1 MEELKVQ
8 LECIPCFFRQVV
20 IALEP
25 DGLSREEALEVA
37 RQCVR
42 LTAELPWDRTPAH
55 TTTFLHRK
63 IRELLG
69 RDPFEERKRKYNR
82 VALELYPMLKDRVFK
97 SPEPL
102 EMALK
107 IAVAGNVI
115 DFGIFTEKEIETLLE
130 TALDEPLYRFDLE
143 GFKEALKGSD
153 SVLYLLDNAGEVVF
167 DRVLI
172 EVLRDMSKDVTAV
185 VKAEPVL
192 NDATMEDAL
201 EAGLCDVCRVID
213 NGSYGIGTILEWC
226 SEGFRELFYSSPVII
241 SKGQGNLETLFTER
255 REIFFLFQVK
265 CDVVSRYLGIPK
277 GQRLVLHKREA
288 L

>member
-25 DGLSREEALEVA
+25 NGLTREEALEVA

-42 LTAELPWDRTPAH
+42 TAAELPWDRTPAH
-55 TTTFLHRK
+55 TTTFVHRK
-63 IRELLG
+63 IIELLD
-69 RDPFEERKRKYNR
+69 RDPFEERKRRYNR
-82 VALELYPMLKDRVFK
+82 LALELYPLLKQKVDNA
-97 SPEPL
+97 PEPL

-107 IAVAGNVI
+107 VAVAGNVI
-115 DFGIFTEKEIETLLE
+115 DFGIFTERQIEALLDR
-130 TALDEPLYRFDLE
+130 ALDEPLYRFDLE
-143 GFKEALKGSD
+143 GVRKALQNSD
-153 SVLYLLDNAGEVVF
+153 QVLYLLDNAGEVVF

-172 EVLRDMSKDVTAV
+172 EVLRDMSKEVTAV

-192 NDATMEDAL
+192 NDATLEDAL
-201 EAGLCDVCRVID
+201 EAGLTEICTVID

-226 SEGFRELFYSSPVII
+226 SEEFRKLFYSSPVVI
-241 SKGQGNLETLFTER
+241 SKGQGNLETLFAEK

-265 CDVVSRYLGIPK
+265 CEVVSRYLGVPK
-277 GQRLVLHKREA
+277 GQRLVLHKKEA
-288 L
+288 P